1 VSDMRYSRQILFQG
15 IGQEGQKRIQNSHA
29 AIIGMGALGSASAE
43 MLVRAGVGKLTI
55 VDRDYV
61 ELSNLHRQ
69 QLYTEKDAEENLPKV
84 MAAKKRLE
92 AINRDVV
99 IDAKLEEANP
109 NTLESLLPV
118 DVIIDGLDNFETRMM
133 INDFAQKHQIP
144 WIYGAC
150 VASYGVS
157 LSILP
162 GETPCLHCLME
173 EIPLNGENCDTVG
186 IISPAV
192 QMVSTYQV
200 AEALKILS
208 GQKQHVRKTLIS
220 FDLWKNEFSQINVRS
235 LKKTECPSC
244 GIRPS
249 YPFLKYENWGKA
261 EVLCGRDAVQ
271 IRPGQRHKINLPA
284 LKERFEIVNENP
296 YLIVLQL
303 EGKRV
308 VLFRD
313 GRAIIHGESDQKHA
327 RSLYQKYIGG

>member
-69 QLYTEKDAEENLPKV
+69 QLYTEIDAKENLPKV

-200 AEALKILS
+200 AEALKIIA

-220 FDLWKNEFSQINVRS
+220 FDLWKNEFSQINVLS
-235 LKKTECPSC
+235 LKKAECPSC
-244 GIRPS
+244 GNRPS

-261 EVLCGRDAVQ
+261 EVLCGRNAVQ
-271 IRPGQRHKINLPA
+271 IRPGHQHKVNLPA
-284 LKERFEIVNENP
+284 LREKFEIVNENP
-296 YLIVLQL
+296 YLLVLQL

-327 RSLYQKYIGG
+327 RALYQKYIGG

>member
-1 VSDMRYSRQILFQG
+1 MSDMRYSRQILFQG

-235 LKKTECPSC
+235 LKKAECPSC

-249 YPFLKYENWGKA
+249 YPFLKYKNWGKA

-271 IRPGQRHKINLPA
+271 IRPGQQHKINLPA
-284 LKERFEIVNENP
+284 LKEKFEIVNENP